1 MRLRSGLLWLSL
13 LAAPLLPLAAQHN
26 VLTYHNDVARTG
38 QNLAETTLSTSNV
51 NSATFGKLFQATLDG
66 LVDAQPLYVAGVSIP
81 SHGTHNVLIAA
92 TENDSL
98 YALDA
103 DTGAQLWKVAL
114 LATGETASD
123 NRGCGQVT
131 PQIGITSTPVIWL
144 KPGTTEGVIYAVAMS
159 KDSSGNYHQR
169 LHKMS
174 LATGNPLAAA
184 VEITGKYPGTG
195 DDSSGGYVLF
205 DPKQYKERSGLLLL
219 GGVVYLGWA
228 SHCDI
233 PPYTGW
239 IMGYNATTL
248 AQTSVIDV
256 TPNGAEGAI
265 WGAGAGLAADSSGHI
280 YFLDANGTF
289 DTTLNSQGFPIN
301 GDYGNAFIKLSAAG
315 GQLTVADY
323 FTMFNT
329 TSESDG
335 DVDLGSGGALVLPDM
350 TDANGQVRHL
360 AIGAGKDSNIYL
372 VDRDNMGKFNPQN
385 DSAIYQELDGA
396 LPGGIWSMPAYYRGQ
411 VYFGAVGGPIRA
423 FRFSKAVLS
432 STPVSTTGTQ
442 FPYPGATPSIS
453 ANGAANG
460 ILWAV
465 ENNSPAVLHAYLAS
479 NLAQELYNTNQAA
492 KGRDNFG
499 AGNKFM
505 VPTIAN
511 GKVYV
516 GTPNGV
522 AAFGLL
528 SQPALT
534 APTSTKKLI
543 DVEKSEVRS
552 QNRRAT
558 TDELPGF

>member
-1 MRLRSGLLWLSL
+1 MRLRLGLLWLSL
-13 LAAPLLPLAAQHN
+13 LAATLPPLAAQHN

-38 QNLAETTLSTSNV
+38 QNLAETILTTSNV
-51 NSATFGKLFQATLDG
+51 NSATFGKLFQAALDG
-66 LVDAQPLYVAGVSIP
+66 RVDAQPLYVAGVAIP
-81 SHGTHNVLIAA
+81 NQGTHNVLIVA

-114 LATGETASD
+114 LASGETPSD
-123 NRGCGQVT
+123 NRGCSQVT
-131 PQIGITSTPVIWL
+131 PQIGITSTPVIEL
-144 KPGTTEGVIYAVAMS
+144 KAGRTKGAIFAVAMS
-159 KDSSGNYHQR
+159 KDASGKYHQR
-169 LHKMS
+169 LHKVS
-174 LATGNPLAAA
+174 LTTGKPLAAG

-195 DDSSGGYVLF
+195 EDSSGGYAYF

-228 SHCDI
+228 SHCDH

-239 IMGYNATTL
+239 IMGYNGTTL

-265 WGAGAGLAADSSGHI
+265 WGAGAGLAADSSGYI

-289 DTTLNSQGFPIN
+289 DPTLNAQGFPSS

-323 FTMFNT
+323 FTMYNT

-335 DVDLGSGGALVLPDM
+335 DVDLGSGGALVLPEM
-350 TDANGQVRHL
+350 TDTNGQVRHL

-396 LPGGIWSMPAYYRGQ
+396 LPGGIFSMPAYYHGQ

-432 STPVSTTGTQ
+432 STPVSMTGTT

-453 ANGAANG
+453 ANGSTNG

-465 ENNSPAVLHAYLAS
+465 ENNSPAVLHAYAAG

-492 KGRDNFG
+492 NGRDNFG
-499 AGNKFM
+499 SGNKFM

-528 SQPALT
+528 
-534 APTSTKKLI
+534 K
-543 DVEKSEVRS
+543 
-552 QNRRAT
+552 
-558 TDELPGF
+558 

>member
-1 MRLRSGLLWLSL
+1 MRLRSGLVWLPL
-13 LAAPLLPLAAQHN
+13 LAAPLLPQATQPN

-38 QNLAETTLSTSNV
+38 QNLAETRLTTGNV
-51 NSATFGKLFQATLDG
+51 NSTTFGKLFQATLDG

-81 SHGTHNVLIAA
+81 NHGIHNVLIVA

-98 YALDA
+98 YGLDA
-103 DTGAQLWKVAL
+103 DTGAQLWQAAL
-114 LATGETASD
+114 LASGETPSD
-123 NRGCGQVT
+123 DRGCGQVT
-131 PQIGITSTPVIWL
+131 PQIGITSTPVIAL
-144 KPGTTEGVIYAVAMS
+144 KPGTTGSAIFAVAMS
-159 KDSSGNYHQR
+159 KDASGTYHQR
-169 LHKMS
+169 LHQVS
-174 LATGNPLAAA
+174 LTTGAPLAAA
-184 VEITGKYPGTG
+184 VEITAEYPGTG
-195 DDSSGGYVLF
+195 EGSTGGYALF

-219 GGVVYLGWA
+219 NGTVYLAWG

-239 IMGYNATTL
+239 IMGYDATTL

-265 WGAGAGLAADSSGHI
+265 WGAGAGLAADSNGYI

-289 DTTLNSQGFPIN
+289 DTTLNAQGSPSN

-329 TSESDG
+329 NDESDG

-360 AIGAGKDSNIYL
+360 AIGAGKDGNIYL

-396 LPGGIWSMPAYYRGQ
+396 LPGGIWSMPAYYNGR
-411 VYFGAVGGPIRA
+411 VYFGAVNGPIRA
-423 FRFSKAVLS
+423 FQFSKAALS
-432 STPVSTTGTQ
+432 TTPASATGTQ
-442 FPYPGATPSIS
+442 FTYPGATPSIS
-453 ANGAANG
+453 ANGLTNG

-465 ENNSPAVLHAYLAS
+465 ENNSPAVLHAYAAD
-479 NLAQELYNTNQAA
+479 NLAQELYNSNQAA
-492 KGRDNFG
+492 QGRDQFG
-499 AGNKFM
+499 SGNKYM

-522 AAFGLL
+522 AAFGLRYSRRRNPIL
-528 SQPALT
+528 RPAIQ
-534 APTSTKKLI
+534 ADRNAAYKRNERP
-543 DVEKSEVRS
+543 
-552 QNRRAT
+552 
-558 TDELPGF
+558 

>member
-1 MRLRSGLLWLSL
+1 MRLLSGSFWLSL
-13 LAAPLLPLAAQHN
+13 LAAPLLPLAAQSN
-26 VLTYHNDVARTG
+26 VLTYHNDAARTG
-38 QNLAETTLSTSNV
+38 QDLAETTLTTSNV
-51 NSATFGKLFQATLDG
+51 NSATFGKLFQATLDSR
-66 LVDAQPLYVAGVSIP
+66 VDAQPLYVAGVSIP
-81 SHGTHNVLIAA
+81 NQGTHNVLIVA

-103 DTGAQLWKVAL
+103 DTGAPLWNVAL
-114 LATGETASD
+114 LAAGETASD
-123 NRGCGQVT
+123 ERGCSQVT
-131 PQIGITSTPVIWL
+131 PQIGITSTPVIAL
-144 KPGTTEGVIYAVAMS
+144 NSGGPGGAIFAVAMS
-159 KDSSGNYHQR
+159 KDASGKYHQR
-169 LHKMS
+169 LHKVG
-174 LATGNPLAAA
+174 LATGKQITRA
-184 VEITGKYPGTG
+184 VEIIAKYPGTG
-195 DDSSGGYVLF
+195 EDSRGGYALF

-219 GGVVYLGWA
+219 NGVVYLGWA
-228 SHCDI
+228 SHCDN

-239 IMGYNATTL
+239 IMGYSAATL

-265 WGAGAGLAADSSGHI
+265 WGAGAGLAADASGYI

-315 GQLTVADY
+315 NQLTVADY
-323 FTMFNT
+323 FTMYNT
-329 TSESDG
+329 TDESNG

-350 TDANGQVRHL
+350 TDTNGQVRHL

-385 DSAIYQELDGA
+385 DTAIYQELDGA
-396 LPGGIWSMPAYYRGQ
+396 LPGGIWSMPAYYNGQ

-423 FRFSKAVLS
+423 FQFSEAALS
-432 STPVSTTGTQ
+432 STPASITGTR

-453 ANGAANG
+453 ANGSANG

-465 ENNSPAVLHAYLAS
+465 ESSSLAVLHAYSAA

-492 KGRDNFG
+492 KGRDHFG

-505 VPTIAN
+505 APTIAN

-516 GTPNGV
+516 GTPHGV

-528 SQPALT
+528 SH
-534 APTSTKKLI
+534 
-543 DVEKSEVRS
+543 
-552 QNRRAT
+552 
-558 TDELPGF
+558 

>member
-1 MRLRSGLLWLSL
+1 MREGNMRIRSGLIWLSL
-13 LAAPLLPLAAQHN
+13 FAAPLQPLAAQHN

-38 QNLAETTLSTSNV
+38 QNLAETTLTTGNV
-51 NSATFGKLFQATLDG
+51 NYVTFGKLFQVTLDG
-66 LVDAQPLYVAGVSIP
+66 LVDAQPLYVAGISIP
-81 SHGTHNVLIAA
+81 NQGIHNLLIAA

-103 DTGAQLWKVAL
+103 DSGAQLWKVSL
-114 LATGETASD
+114 LASGETASD
-123 NRGCGQVT
+123 DRGCSQVT
-131 PQIGITSTPVIWL
+131 PEIGITSTPVVGL
-144 KPGTTEGVIYAVAMS
+144 KAGTSEGEIFAVAMS
-159 KDSSGNYHQR
+159 KDSAGNYHQR
-169 LHKMS
+169 LHKVS
-174 LATGNPLAAA
+174 LTTGKALAAA
-184 VEITGKYPGTG
+184 VEVVGKYPGTG
-195 DDSSGGYVLF
+195 EDSSGGYAFF

-219 GGVVYLGWA
+219 DGQVYLGWA
-228 SHCDI
+228 SHCDF

-239 IMGYNATTL
+239 VMSYNAATL

-256 TPNGAEGAI
+256 TPNGDEGAI
-265 WGAGAGLAADSSGHI
+265 WGAGAGFAADSSGYI

-289 DTTLNSQGFPIN
+289 DTTLNSQGFPST
-301 GDYGNAFIKLSAAG
+301 GDYGNAFIKLSVTG
-315 GQLTVADY
+315 GKLAVADY
-323 FTMFNT
+323 FTMYNT

-335 DVDLGSGGALVLPDM
+335 DVDLGSGGALVLPDL
-350 TDANGQVRHL
+350 TDAGGQVQHL

-372 VDRDNMGKFNPQN
+372 VNRDNMGKFNPAN

-396 LPGGIWSMPAYYRGQ
+396 LPGGIWSMPAYYNGK

-423 FRFSKAVLS
+423 FQFTKAVLS
-432 STPVSTTGTQ
+432 STPVSATNTQ

-453 ANGAANG
+453 ANGTANG

-465 ENNSPAVLHAYLAS
+465 QNNSTAVLHAYTAV
-479 NLAQELYNTNQAA
+479 NLSQELYNTTQAPS
-492 KGRDNFG
+492 GRDNFG

-528 SQPALT
+528 TQ
-534 APTSTKKLI
+534 
-543 DVEKSEVRS
+543 
-552 QNRRAT
+552 
-558 TDELPGF
+558 